1 MCIICV
7 DFDKGRMTSAEA
19 RRALGEM
26 VVKLDPQHVAEVERT
41 LRDADTA
48 ASSARATPSGQGTK
62 KQP

>member
-7 DFDKGRMTSAEA
+7 DFDKGVMTTAEA

-26 VVKLDPQHVAEVERT
+26 VVKLGPEHVAQVERT
-41 LRDADTA
+41 LREADA
-48 ASSARATPSGQGTK
+48 ASSAGGPSPTSK

>member
-7 DFDKGRMTSAEA
+7 DFEKGRMTSNEA

-26 VVKLDPQHVAEVERT
+26 VVKLNPQHVAEVERT
-41 LRDADTA
+41 LRDADALANA
-48 ASSARATPSGQGTK
+48 APK

>member
-7 DFDKGRMTSAEA
+7 DFEKGRMTSKEA

-26 VVKLDPQHVAEVERT
+26 VVKLDPKHAQEVERT
-41 LRDADTA
+41 LRDADA
-48 ASSARATPSGQGTK
+48 ASQK